1 MSEDRVNITYS
12 VELEKVPEAVGDL
25 INKIYGSDY
34 RNLTKEFDELLS
46 YLHKQNEKQAIQ
58 KIDDIRRKLMNVDFC
73 LGDSHNILLAYQK
86 HLLSIEEDKDVS

>member
-12 VELEKVPEAVGDL
+12 VELGKVPETVSDL
-25 INKIYGSDY
+25 INKIYSSDY
-34 RNLTKEFDELLS
+34 RNLAKDFDELLS
-46 YLHKQNEKQAIQ
+46 HLDKQNEKQAIQ

-86 HLLSIEEDKDVS
+86 HLLSIEEGKDVS